1 MEIAAPFQQHSVTSI
16 EAAISI
22 ARRLGPMELEILNLI
37 EQCQAA
43 GGNGLT
49 DEELITTFGSQSARP
64 RRIWLAATGK
74 VRDSGFTRK
83 TRSGRNAVVWVIS

>member
-1 MEIAAPFQQHSVTSI
+1 MEIAAPFQKHSVTSV

-22 ARRLGPMELEILNLI
+22 ARRLGPMEIEALNLI

-49 DEELITTFGSQSARP
+49 DDELIAAFGSQSVRP
-64 RRIWLAATGK
+64 RRIYLAAAGK
-74 VRDSGFTRK
+74 VRDSGAVRK
-83 TRSGRNAVVWVIS
+83 TRTGHNAVVWCLA